1 MISKRTKT
9 VSLAD
14 CFAATTKTILVR
26 QVVICLCF
34 FVLCSSCAIS
44 FKFNGAS
51 IDYST
56 TKSISVAD
64 FPNNAALVYPPL
76 SNDLSEGIRDLYQ
89 RQTRLQVNPKNGDLE
104 LEGEIVGYEL
114 TPMSI
119 AADSYSAETKLT
131 LTVRVRFINNV
142 RPEESF
148 DKTYSAYQTFDA
160 SRLLTDVQDELCQTM
175 IKEIAESIYN
185 DTVAKW

>member
-1 MISKRTKT
+1 MTFKRLQTALLT
-9 VSLAD
+9 DRFAD
-14 CFAATTKTILVR
+14 RKQTSRLVA
-26 QVVICLCF
+26 ICLCSVF
-34 FVLCSSCAIS
+34 CILCSSCAIS

-51 IDYST
+51 IDYTT

-89 RQTRLQVNPKNGDLE
+89 RQTRLQVNRKGGDLE
-104 LEGEIVGYEL
+104 LEGEITGYDIAQ
-114 TPMSI
+114 MAI
-119 AADSYSAETKLT
+119 AADSYAAETKLT
-131 LTVRVRFINNV
+131 LTVHVRFINNV

-148 DKTYSAYQTFDA
+148 EKSYSAYQTFDS
-160 SRLLTDVQDELCQTM
+160 SRMLTDVQEELCATM

>member
-1 MISKRTKT
+1 MFKVERVILLML
-9 VSLAD
+9 LAM
-14 CFAATTKTILVR
+14 
-26 QVVICLCF
+26 
-34 FVLCSSCAIS
+34 VLEGCAIS
-44 FKFNGAS
+44 FKMNGAN

-56 TKSISVAD
+56 THSISVAD

-89 RQTRLQVNPKNGDLE
+89 RQTRLQVLRKGGDLE
-104 LEGEIVGYEL
+104 LEGEITGYTL

-119 AADSYSAETKLT
+119 SAADSYSAETKLT
-131 LTVRVRFINNV
+131 MTVRVRFINNV
-142 RPEESF
+142 APEESF
-148 DKTYSAYQTFDA
+148 EKTYTAYQTFDS
-160 SRLLTDVQDELCQTM
+160 SRMLTDVQDELCTMM

>member
-1 MISKRTKT
+1 MFRRY
-9 VSLAD
+9 
-14 CFAATTKTILVR
+14 TIWLSAI
-26 QVVICLCF
+26 VVA
-34 FVLCSSCAIS
+34 LCSSCAIS
-44 FKFNGAS
+44 FKFNGAN

-76 SNDLSEGIRDLYQ
+76 SSELSEIIRDQYV
-89 RQTRLQVNPKNGDLE
+89 RQTRLQLNPRGGDLE
-104 LEGEIVGYEL
+104 LEGEITGYEL
-114 TPMSI
+114 TQMSI

-148 DKTYSAYQTFDA
+148 EKTYSAYQTFDS
-160 SRLLTDVQDELCQTM
+160 SRMLTDVQEELCATM
-175 IKEIAESIYN
+175 IQEIAENIYN

>member
-1 MISKRTKT
+1 MRFAHLPILIA
-9 VSLAD
+9 VAWSL
-14 CFAATTKTILVR
+14 T
-26 QVVICLCF
+26 
-34 FVLCSSCAIS
+34 SCAIS

-51 IDYST
+51 IDYTT

-89 RQTRLQVNPKNGDLE
+89 RQTRLQVNRKSGDLE
-104 LEGEIVGYEL
+104 LEGEITGYDI
-114 TPMSI
+114 TQMAI

-148 DKTYSAYQTFDA
+148 EKSYSAYQTFDS
-160 SRLLTDVQDELCQTM
+160 SRMLTDVQEELCATM
-175 IKEIAESIYN
+175 IKEIAENIYN

>member
-1 MISKRTKT
+1 MKGYKI
-9 VSLAD
+9 
-14 CFAATTKTILVR
+14 ILMMLVA
-26 QVVICLCF
+26 I
-34 FVLCSSCAIS
+34 VLEGCAIS
-44 FKFNGAS
+44 FKMNGAN

-56 TKSISVAD
+56 THSISVAD

-89 RQTRLQVNPKNGDLE
+89 RQTRLQVLRKGGDLE
-104 LEGEIVGYEL
+104 LEGEITGYTL

-119 AADSYSAETKLT
+119 SAADSYSAETKLT
-131 LTVRVRFINNV
+131 MTVRVRFINNV
-142 RPEESF
+142 APEESF
-148 DKTYSAYQTFDA
+148 EKTYTAYQTFDS
-160 SRLLTDVQDELCQTM
+160 SRMLTDVQDELCTTM